1 MEVVEEN
8 LVDML
13 EMDQE
18 VMEVVIVQE
27 FLMDK
32 MLQLT
37 AQEEEEEGLGL
48 GLGLILTLVVMVA
61 MVLLSY
67 GIKNN
72 FNSLL

>member
-1 MEVVEEN
+1 MVEEN